1 MRKILAAA
9 VLAILLISFS
19 GRDNLPRLYADAAV
33 TSGVEGEK
41 LEKCL
46 ELMNVMAGAEVLTEL
61 SVRNG
66 RPQYLLLARKTPHLR
81 LAPQFPTYAWLG
93 GDRGERSQPCHI
105 HAVIYAET

>member
-19 GRDNLPRLYADAAV
+19 AAAV

-66 RPQYLLLARKTPHLR
+66 RPQYLLLARKTPYLR

-93 GDRGERSQPCHI
+93 EIAGNEANH
-105 HAVIYAET
+105 VIYTP

>member
-19 GRDNLPRLYADAAV
+19 GRDNLPRLYADAAAV

-46 ELMNVMAGAEVLTEL
+46 EGHQGVKKVLHEIL
-61 SVRNG
+61 
-66 RPQYLLLARKTPHLR
+66 
-81 LAPQFPTYAWLG
+81 PTY
-93 GDRGERSQPCHI
+93 HI
-105 HAVIYAET
+105 S

>member
-19 GRDNLPRLYADAAV
+19 GRDNLPRLYADAAAV

-46 ELMNVMAGAEVLTEL
+46 ELMNVMDGAEVLTEL

-66 RPQYLLLARKTPHLR
+66 RPQYLLLARKTPYLR

-93 GDRGERSQPCHI
+93 EIAGNEANH
-105 HAVIYAET
+105 VIYTP